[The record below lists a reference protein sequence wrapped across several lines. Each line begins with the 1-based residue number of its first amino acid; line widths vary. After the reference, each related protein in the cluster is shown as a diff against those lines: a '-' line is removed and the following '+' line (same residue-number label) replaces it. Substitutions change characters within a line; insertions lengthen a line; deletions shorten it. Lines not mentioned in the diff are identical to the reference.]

1 MNAVQDKVVIVTGAG
16 RAFCAG
22 GDIRQVREAV
32 VDGDIDR
39 GMAAFTDEYT
49 LNNLIANYPKP
60 YIALCS
66 GVIMGGGMGV
76 SAHGSHMVVTEDAF
90 ASMPEMNIG
99 YITDVGMSWLLQNLP
114 KAPSQS
120 LGAFLGL
127 TGYRM
132 SPDDMLATG
141 LATHK
146 VATLDG
152 VLDGIV
158 AHGPGY
164 VDTIA
169 LGAGE
174 SELLSLTDDIDS
186 AFHGSW
192 AEIQG
197 RLDGKLAE
205 LVAKLHVP
213 LERLQIHEQGAR
225 RVGHIRQVQRAVQ
238 VLRAA
243 GEVPDQPGV
252 DRAREQL
259 AVFRALAS
267 VWHVVQDPR
276 PLRGRRIRVVEQ
288 ARLAQI
294 LRGVA
299 VVVRAGVLPHDGVV
313 DRLACCFVPDHGRF
327 ALVGQPER
335 VDVLFG
341 DVLRRKRLAQRP
353 ARVAPNLHRVVLD
366 PALLWHV
373 LGVLVLRLRDD
384 GSVGARDAHARRR
397 RALVNRRNQSHARD
411 LTGGARGLSGR
422 GLLPRCR
429 IC

>member
-1 MNAVQDKVVIVTGAG
+1 MQHYGGMSEFVTTEVRGTTGVIALDRPKALNSLNPGMARAIDAALDAWRDDDAVEQVVIHSTGKH
-16 RAFCAG
+16 FCSG
-22 GDIRQVREAV
+22 GDVRAAREGMLDGREAE
-32 VDGDIDR
+32 VD
-39 GMAAFTDEYT
+39 AFFADEYAM
-49 LNNLIANYPKP
+49 NLKIANYPKP

-132 SPDDMLATG
+132 SPDDMLAIG

-186 AFHGSW
+186 AFRGPW
-192 AEIQG
+192 AEIQE
-197 RLDGKLAE
+197 RLSGELAE
-205 LVAKLHVP
+205 LVEQLTAQASPSSLVAAAE
-213 LERLQIHEQGAR
+213 LFAANAAQDLAGALDNERRLGAVMLR
-225 RVGHIRQVQRAVQ
+225 EPDFAEGVRAVLVDKDHAPRFAPQ
-238 VLRAA
+238 PDPAKYRSVLR
-243 GEVPDQPGV
+243 
-252 DRAREQL
+252 
-259 AVFRALAS
+259 
-267 VWHVVQDPR
+267 
-276 PLRGRRIRVVEQ
+276 
-288 ARLAQI
+288 
-294 LRGVA
+294 
-299 VVVRAGVLPHDGVV
+299 
-313 DRLACCFVPDHGRF
+313 
-327 ALVGQPER
+327 
-335 VDVLFG
+335 
-341 DVLRRKRLAQRP
+341 
-353 ARVAPNLHRVVLD
+353 
-366 PALLWHV
+366 
-373 LGVLVLRLRDD
+373 
-384 GSVGARDAHARRR
+384 
-397 RALVNRRNQSHARD
+397 
-411 LTGGARGLSGR
+411 
-422 GLLPRCR
+422 
-429 IC
+429 

>member
-1 MNAVQDKVVIVTGAG
+1 MQHYGGMSEFVTTEVRGTTGVIALDRPKALNSLNPGMARAIDAALDAWRDDDAVEQVVIHSTGKH
-16 RAFCAG
+16 FCSG
-22 GDIRQVREAV
+22 GDVRAAREGMLDGREAE
-32 VDGDIDR
+32 VD
-39 GMAAFTDEYT
+39 AFFTDEYAM
-49 LNNLIANYPKP
+49 NLKIANYPKP

-186 AFHGSW
+186 AFHGPW
-192 AEIQG
+192 AEIAR
-197 RLDGKLAE
+197 RLSGELAE
-205 LVAKLHVP
+205 LVEQLTAQASPSSLVAAAE
-213 LERLQIHEQGAR
+213 LFAANAAQDLAGALDNERCLGAVMLR
-225 RVGHIRQVQRAVQ
+225 EPDFAEGVRAVLVDKDHAPRFAPQ
-238 VLRAA
+238 PDPAKYRSVLR
-243 GEVPDQPGV
+243 
-252 DRAREQL
+252 
-259 AVFRALAS
+259 
-267 VWHVVQDPR
+267 
-276 PLRGRRIRVVEQ
+276 
-288 ARLAQI
+288 
-294 LRGVA
+294 
-299 VVVRAGVLPHDGVV
+299 
-313 DRLACCFVPDHGRF
+313 
-327 ALVGQPER
+327 
-335 VDVLFG
+335 
-341 DVLRRKRLAQRP
+341 
-353 ARVAPNLHRVVLD
+353 
-366 PALLWHV
+366 
-373 LGVLVLRLRDD
+373 
-384 GSVGARDAHARRR
+384 
-397 RALVNRRNQSHARD
+397 
-411 LTGGARGLSGR
+411 
-422 GLLPRCR
+422 
-429 IC
+429 

>member
-1 MNAVQDKVVIVTGAG
+1 MQHYGGMSEFVTTEVRGTTGVIALDRPKALNSLNPGMARAIDAELDAWRDDDAVEQVVIHSTGKH
-16 RAFCAG
+16 FCSG
-22 GDIRQVREAV
+22 GDVRAAREGMLDGREAE
-32 VDGDIDR
+32 VD
-39 GMAAFTDEYT
+39 AFFADEYAM
-49 LNNLIANYPKP
+49 NLKIANYPKP

-114 KAPSQS
+114 KVPSQS

-186 AFHGSW
+186 AFHGPW
-192 AEIQG
+192 VEIKR
-197 RLDGKLAE
+197 RLSGELAE
-205 LVAKLHVP
+205 LVEQLTAQASPSSLVAAAE
-213 LERLQIHEQGAR
+213 LFAANAAQDLAGALDNERRLGAVMLR
-225 RVGHIRQVQRAVQ
+225 EPDFAEGVRAVLVDKDHAPRFAPQ
-238 VLRAA
+238 PDPAKYRSVLR
-243 GEVPDQPGV
+243 
-252 DRAREQL
+252 
-259 AVFRALAS
+259 
-267 VWHVVQDPR
+267 
-276 PLRGRRIRVVEQ
+276 
-288 ARLAQI
+288 
-294 LRGVA
+294 
-299 VVVRAGVLPHDGVV
+299 
-313 DRLACCFVPDHGRF
+313 
-327 ALVGQPER
+327 
-335 VDVLFG
+335 
-341 DVLRRKRLAQRP
+341 
-353 ARVAPNLHRVVLD
+353 
-366 PALLWHV
+366 
-373 LGVLVLRLRDD
+373 
-384 GSVGARDAHARRR
+384 
-397 RALVNRRNQSHARD
+397 
-411 LTGGARGLSGR
+411 
-422 GLLPRCR
+422 
-429 IC
+429 

>member
-1 MNAVQDKVVIVTGAG
+1 MQHYGGMSEFVTTEVRGTTGVIALDRPKALNSLNPGMARAIDAALDAWRDDDAVEQVVIHSTGKH
-16 RAFCAG
+16 FCSG
-22 GDIRQVREAV
+22 GDVRAAREGMLDGREAE
-32 VDGDIDR
+32 VD
-39 GMAAFTDEYT
+39 AFFTDEYAM
-49 LNNLIANYPKP
+49 NLKIANYPKP

-158 AHGPGY
+158 AQGPGY

-186 AFHGSW
+186 AFHGPW
-192 AEIQG
+192 VEIKR
-197 RLDGKLAE
+197 RLSGELAE
-205 LVAKLHVP
+205 LVEQLTAQASPSSLVAAAE
-213 LERLQIHEQGAR
+213 LFAANAAQDLAGALDNERRLGAVMLR
-225 RVGHIRQVQRAVQ
+225 EPDFAEGVRAVLVDKDHAPRFAPQ
-238 VLRAA
+238 PDPAKYRSVLR
-243 GEVPDQPGV
+243 
-252 DRAREQL
+252 
-259 AVFRALAS
+259 
-267 VWHVVQDPR
+267 
-276 PLRGRRIRVVEQ
+276 
-288 ARLAQI
+288 
-294 LRGVA
+294 
-299 VVVRAGVLPHDGVV
+299 
-313 DRLACCFVPDHGRF
+313 
-327 ALVGQPER
+327 
-335 VDVLFG
+335 
-341 DVLRRKRLAQRP
+341 
-353 ARVAPNLHRVVLD
+353 
-366 PALLWHV
+366 
-373 LGVLVLRLRDD
+373 
-384 GSVGARDAHARRR
+384 
-397 RALVNRRNQSHARD
+397 
-411 LTGGARGLSGR
+411 
-422 GLLPRCR
+422 
-429 IC
+429 

>member
-1 MNAVQDKVVIVTGAG
+1 MQHYGGMSEFVTTEVRGTTGVIALDRPKALNSLNPGMARAIDAALDAWRDDDAVEQVVIHSTGKH
-16 RAFCAG
+16 FCSG
-22 GDIRQVREAV
+22 GDVRAAREGMLDGREAE
-32 VDGDIDR
+32 VDEFF
-39 GMAAFTDEYT
+39 ADEYAM
-49 LNNLIANYPKP
+49 NLKIANYPKP

-186 AFHGSW
+186 AFRGPW
-192 AEIQG
+192 AEIQE
-197 RLDGKLAE
+197 RLSGELAE
-205 LVAKLHVP
+205 LVEQLTAQASPSSLVAAAE
-213 LERLQIHEQGAR
+213 LFAANAAQDLAGALDNERRLGAVMLR
-225 RVGHIRQVQRAVQ
+225 EPDFAEGVRAVLVDKDHAPRFAPQ
-238 VLRAA
+238 PDPAKYRSVLR
-243 GEVPDQPGV
+243 
-252 DRAREQL
+252 
-259 AVFRALAS
+259 
-267 VWHVVQDPR
+267 
-276 PLRGRRIRVVEQ
+276 
-288 ARLAQI
+288 
-294 LRGVA
+294 
-299 VVVRAGVLPHDGVV
+299 
-313 DRLACCFVPDHGRF
+313 
-327 ALVGQPER
+327 
-335 VDVLFG
+335 
-341 DVLRRKRLAQRP
+341 
-353 ARVAPNLHRVVLD
+353 
-366 PALLWHV
+366 
-373 LGVLVLRLRDD
+373 
-384 GSVGARDAHARRR
+384 
-397 RALVNRRNQSHARD
+397 
-411 LTGGARGLSGR
+411 
-422 GLLPRCR
+422 
-429 IC
+429 

>member
-1 MNAVQDKVVIVTGAG
+1 MQHYGGMSEFVTTEVRGTTGVIALDRPKALNSLNPGMARAIDAALDAWRDDDAVEQVVIHSTGKH
-16 RAFCAG
+16 FCSG
-22 GDIRQVREAV
+22 GDVRAAREGMLDGREAE
-32 VDGDIDR
+32 VD
-39 GMAAFTDEYT
+39 AFFADEYAM
-49 LNNLIANYPKP
+49 NLKIANYPKP

-114 KAPSQS
+114 KVPSQS

-186 AFHGSW
+186 AFHGPW
-192 AEIQG
+192 VEIAR
-197 RLDGKLAE
+197 RLSGELAE
-205 LVAKLHVP
+205 LVEQLTAQASPSSLVAAAE
-213 LERLQIHEQGAR
+213 LFAANAAQDLAGALDNERRLGAVMLR
-225 RVGHIRQVQRAVQ
+225 EPDFAEGVRAVLVDKDHAPRFAPQ
-238 VLRAA
+238 PDPAKYRSVLR
-243 GEVPDQPGV
+243 
-252 DRAREQL
+252 
-259 AVFRALAS
+259 
-267 VWHVVQDPR
+267 
-276 PLRGRRIRVVEQ
+276 
-288 ARLAQI
+288 
-294 LRGVA
+294 
-299 VVVRAGVLPHDGVV
+299 
-313 DRLACCFVPDHGRF
+313 
-327 ALVGQPER
+327 
-335 VDVLFG
+335 
-341 DVLRRKRLAQRP
+341 
-353 ARVAPNLHRVVLD
+353 
-366 PALLWHV
+366 
-373 LGVLVLRLRDD
+373 
-384 GSVGARDAHARRR
+384 
-397 RALVNRRNQSHARD
+397 
-411 LTGGARGLSGR
+411 
-422 GLLPRCR
+422 
-429 IC
+429 